1 MKRFSILVLLL
12 MSLSS
17 LMAQSRYVLPEG
29 LVAGDGALHYT
40 YPHSTLVVDL
50 TLVEEQV
57 MAGPYARY
65 ALKYLGLRAPFSDK
79 TTYRL
84 ESASPALM
92 SDEAYV
98 APAEQAVEQVVESS
112 YSRAGEEF
120 PALTADRTELVQL
133 SAESAAEK
141 AATRIFQL
149 RRSRLDLITGAEGEH
164 VFGEGLKVALEEIE
178 RQEQAL
184 LELFLGRK
192 IVTRKSHR
200 IELAPQGDKQQ
211 YILCRFSAAEG
222 VLDSSDLSGEIVLLE
237 LLPGEPYAVK
247 EAPEK
252 AKSVVRCR
260 VAAPTQCTVSCS
272 GEKLGSRTLPLFEFG
287 RTVLV
292 ER

>member
-1 MKRFSILVLLL
+1 MKRISILLL
-12 MSLSS
+12 MVMGLST
-17 LMAQSRYVLPEG
+17 LTAQNHYVQPEG
-29 LVAGDGALHYT
+29 FASQQGALQYN
-40 YPHSTLVVDL
+40 YPQSTLVVDL

-57 MAGPYARY
+57 VAGPYARY

-79 TTYRL
+79 RTCRL
-84 ESASPALM
+84 ESATIALM
-92 SDEAYV
+92 SPEGYEASQPL
-98 APAEQAVEQVVESS
+98 PAEQHESPS
-112 YSRAGEEF
+112 YSRAAEEF

-133 SAESAAEK
+133 SGESAAEK

-192 IVTRKSHR
+192 QLTRTTHR
-200 IELAPQGDKQQ
+200 IELMPQSDKRQ
-211 YILCRFSAAEG
+211 YILGRFSAAEG
-222 VLDSSDLSGEIVLLE
+222 LLDGSDLSGEIILLE
-237 LLPGEPYAVK
+237 LLPGEPYGVK
-247 EAPEK
+247 EASEK

-260 VAAPTQCTVSCS
+260 VAAPTQCTVNYA
-272 GEKLGSRTLPLFEFG
+272 GEVLGSRTLPLFEMG